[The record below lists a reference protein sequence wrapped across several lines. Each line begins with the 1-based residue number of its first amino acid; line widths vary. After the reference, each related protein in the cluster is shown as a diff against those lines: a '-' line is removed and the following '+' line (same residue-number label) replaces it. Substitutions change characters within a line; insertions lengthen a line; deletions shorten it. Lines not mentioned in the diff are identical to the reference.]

1 MTVQKLTENLADG
14 AIDADEFNRRL
25 ESEAQAAGEAAA
37 QQDRE
42 AITVPLPPPALTS
55 EVELSR
61 DAKRELQE
69 SRERIKKTADKARH
83 I

>member
-1 MTVQKLTENLADG
+1 MSVEKLIKNLTGG
-14 AIDADEFNRRL
+14 ALDADEFNSQL
-25 ESEAQAAGEAAA
+25 ESEAEAAREA
-37 QQDRE
+37 APQDRE
-42 AITVPLPPPALTS
+42 AITIPIPPAATSS
-55 EVELSR
+55 EVELSQ

>member
-1 MTVQKLTENLADG
+1 MTVEKLIENLADG
-14 AIDADEFNRRL
+14 ALDADEFNSQL

-42 AITVPLPPPALTS
+42 AITVPIPPPSLSS
-55 EVELSR
+55 EVELSP